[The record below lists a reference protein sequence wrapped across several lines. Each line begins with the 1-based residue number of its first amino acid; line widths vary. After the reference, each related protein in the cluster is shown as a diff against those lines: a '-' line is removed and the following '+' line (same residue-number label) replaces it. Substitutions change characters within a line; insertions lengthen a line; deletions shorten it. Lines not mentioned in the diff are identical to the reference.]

1 MSKRQELREKHK
13 KQQKQQRSIII
24 IMVVVGAILIA
35 GALILPNLKPI
46 GTIAQITPRVFNVP
60 VNLTTIG
67 NANAPVKVD
76 VWEDFQCP
84 ACQKYSQQIE
94 TEIITKYVETGK
106 VFYTFH
112 QFPFIDSQ
120 VTTKES
126 QQAANASMCAAAQGR
141 FWDYHD
147 IVFANWDGENL
158 GAYSDKRLIAFAKT
172 LNLNMTE
179 FTSCFNK
186 DQFQTEIEKDYTD
199 GVNRGVTGTPT
210 IFVNGVQTTIENLFP
225 AIDSAVS
232 GK

>member
-210 IFVNGVQTTIENLFP
+210 IFENGVQTTIENLFP